1 MVSTGS
7 TGRVVSTGS
16 TGRVVLTGSTDR
28 VVRSLA
34 PVTTE
39 LRRLNVAM
47 LFAALAA
54 FGMLYSTQALLPAI
68 GASFGVSPT
77 AASLTVSASTG
88 ALAIAILPLSSAAE
102 SLGRVRVMRV
112 GLLVA
117 CVLTF
122 VSAAAP
128 YFAVLLVARALVG
141 VALAAVVAVAVAHL
155 GDEVHPAAL
164 GTAIGVYVAGNTLG
178 GITGRLVPGLVEEG
192 TSWRVGVAALGAVA
206 LVATLV
212 FAAALPSAHRRTS
225 RATRLSEHVG
235 AVRALLHDPGIVR
248 LCLLAFLLMGG
259 FVACYNYLTFRLEA
273 PPLALSTTVTS
284 LLFLAYLAGT
294 VSSPVAGRLS
304 DQYGRKRLALAGI
317 GISLAGLALTLPHQ
331 VWCITIGLVVFTFG
345 FFATHSVASSWV
357 SSRAAGSRGQAS
369 AMYLL
374 AYYLG
379 SSTFGALVGLAYQYG
394 GWPAAAAGIG
404 TLFVLGGLAV
414 LGIRPA
420 VD

>member
-1 MVSTGS
+1 MTS
-7 TGRVVSTGS
+7 
-16 TGRVVLTGSTDR
+16 
-28 VVRSLA
+28 
-34 PVTTE
+34 E

-54 FGMLYSTQALLPAI
+54 FGMLYSTQALLPSI

-77 AASLTVSASTG
+77 AASLTVSAATG
-88 ALAIAILPLSSAAE
+88 ALAVAILPLSSAAE
-102 SLGRVRVMRV
+102 SLGRVRVMRL

-117 CVLTF
+117 CVFTF

-128 YFAVLLVARALVG
+128 VFAVLLVARALIG

-155 GDEVHPAAL
+155 GDEVRSAEL

-192 TSWRVGVAALGAVA
+192 TSWRVAVAALGVVA
-206 LVATLV
+206 LAATLV
-212 FAAALPSAHRRTS
+212 FVATLPAAHRPTS
-225 RATRLSEHVG
+225 RATRLGEHVG
-235 AVRALLHDPGIVR
+235 AVRDLLHDPGIVR

-273 PPLALSTTVTS
+273 PPLGLSTTVTS

-294 VSSPVAGRLS
+294 VSSPLAGRLS
-304 DQYGRKRLALAGI
+304 DQYGRRRLALAGV
-317 GISLAGLALTLPHQ
+317 GISLAGLALTLPDRI
-331 VWCITIGLVVFTFG
+331 VFVTVGLVVFTFG
-345 FFATHSVASSWV
+345 FFATHSVASAWV
-357 SSRAAGSRGQAS
+357 SSRSPGSRGQAS

-379 SSTFGALVGLAYQYG
+379 SSTFGALVGPAYQYG
-394 GWPAAAAGIG
+394 GWPAAAAAIA
-404 TLFVLGGLAV
+404 TLFVLGAVTV
-414 LGIRPA
+414 LGIRPEG
-420 VD
+420 VLPTDVRSSS